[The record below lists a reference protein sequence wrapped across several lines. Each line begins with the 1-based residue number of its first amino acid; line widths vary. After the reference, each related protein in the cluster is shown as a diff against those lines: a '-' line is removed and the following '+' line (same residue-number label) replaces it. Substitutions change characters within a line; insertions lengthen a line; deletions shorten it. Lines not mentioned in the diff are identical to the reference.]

1 MCYLALIALH
11 NPLRGNPAGNSVG
24 GFNVVPL
31 RCFAYDNDA
40 FACRQ
45 LIYAAAARFRY
56 PPYRWIDI
64 TAGIYPLRP
73 QYEPKQYGGEASAAQ
88 CDDDTKQH
96 KPLFIAETAHRC
108 TDQQ

>member
-1 MCYLALIALH
+1 MCCLALIALH
-11 NPLRGNPAGNSVG
+11 NRLRGNPAGNSAD

-31 RCFAYDNDA
+31 RYFSYDNDA
-40 FACRQ
+40 LTCRQ

-56 PPYRWIDI
+56 TPYRRIDI

-73 QYEPKQYGGEASAAQ
+73 QYEPEQYGGEASAAQ